1 MIDRK
6 PLLNRKDAAEIVI
19 DSLIWLEKKGRI
31 ILDAAVVMPDHLHFV
46 AGLKNDSLPRIM
58 HSLKRYTARKVNGL
72 LERDGPFWQPQYH
85 DHAVRKDED
94 LNELVSHTLNNPVRA
109 NLVKDFHDYP
119 NWYCRWDV

>member
-58 HSLKRYTARKVNGL
+58 HSLKR
-72 LERDGPFWQPQYH
+72 F
-85 DHAVRKDED
+85 
-94 LNELVSHTLNNPVRA
+94 
-109 NLVKDFHDYP
+109 
-119 NWYCRWDV
+119 